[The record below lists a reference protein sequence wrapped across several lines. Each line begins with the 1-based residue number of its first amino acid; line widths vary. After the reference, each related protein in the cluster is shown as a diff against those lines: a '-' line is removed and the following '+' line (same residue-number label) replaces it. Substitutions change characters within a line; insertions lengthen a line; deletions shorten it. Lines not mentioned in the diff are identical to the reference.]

1 MSRADVQRPYDFL
14 PPLHEAVDTYGVRS
28 LHPAIAEVWF
38 TSHTSS
44 DCLPTSLQESR
55 RKLLEQAVQQATN
68 ETPAAVATGA
78 NSVSE
83 RPSTCEE
90 LLQFL
95 ADWLSTGREALRSE
109 FESKLRESYTWP
121 VADRRQMVEV
131 HRQKWRALEDSLR
144 QLDDAIRAPSIAEQ
158 PELVERKAQAS
169 LSRLTSVRDTPLKLQ
184 VQVLRE
190 VKLQYWPSPSGIS
203 NLRPEDVPTDA
214 EVDAWRDDM
223 LQPAPVVQDRPGR
236 ESSEPVA
243 PAISVETQT
252 PLDILSD
259 AVPMSLRQRPSP
271 QGVPAGEADLIM
283 NVGAVPV
290 VPATSSRSVP
300 EGIDGGLADVFA
312 GMDEKERE
320 AFATIVKEQDELAQ
334 QKAESERALQQ
345 KERSIQEQ
353 EEAFKDELETL
364 RQEANKAESK
374 LKQKA
379 EEDIL
384 RKEQAHQAALHAEK
398 EKLFH
403 ERYKLRT
410 RSMGEQL
417 VLEARKL
424 KDELLRHRRIRPLR
438 VEAVKVLW
446 RTQEDLNRILCGKQL
461 LQRRSNGATLQS
473 ENLCAFAIG
482 SVREWLFRSREWIE
496 ASSFAPGGKTIE
508 TASDLAQRSEPQ
520 LKAQL
525 TEAMGTI
532 ASFKA
537 RAKALASR
545 MHLEQ
550 KAITPRSEPR
560 PVVAE
565 GLSIESEQA
574 EGVRRAVAARL
585 QDAEAKLDKLA
596 EEDLSVDFLM
606 RWSEQIS
613 AVGLKGMQTQR
624 HSKELSER
632 IEAALKT
639 EATRYRSVAQAAYAE
654 IAADREADE
663 SLKRAHEAR
672 KREEAREAKR
682 KQELDEKIRR
692 EQEKALREKEKLVP
706 LKLRMTGL
714 RADTIEDKVK
724 FGHLAEQKVAK
735 ALDLKGSQAGRAEG
749 HAEVCQVPPYS
760 LSGPKQDSIATT
772 PGAMEAVAVS
782 IALPSGEVV
791 AELSVNPQKPVL
803 QLKTQV
809 AGLEGL
815 ALPDA
820 VLLFMW
826 QITR

>member
-38 TSHTSS
+38 TSHASS
-44 DCLPTSLQESR
+44 DSLPSPLHESR

-68 ETPAAVATGA
+68 EAPPVAVATGA
-78 NSVSE
+78 NSLSE

-90 LLQFL
+90 LQQFL
-95 ADWLSTGREALRSE
+95 ADWLRTGREALRSE

-144 QLDDAIRAPSIAEQ
+144 QLDDAIRAPSTE
-158 PELVERKAQAS
+158 PELVERKAQAA
-169 LSRLTSVRDTPLKLQ
+169 LSRLTSLRDSPLKLQ

-190 VKLQYWPSPSGIS
+190 VKLQYWPSPSGMS
-203 NLRPEDVPTDA
+203 SLRPEDVPTDA

-223 LQPAPVVQDRPGR
+223 PPPAPVVQDLPGR

-252 PLDILSD
+252 PVDILSD
-259 AVPMSLRQRPSP
+259 AVPLSLRQRPSP
-271 QGVPAGEADLIM
+271 QGVPAGEADLTI

-290 VPATSSRSVP
+290 VPAASSRSMP
-300 EGIDGGLADVFA
+300 EGIDGALADVFA

-334 QKAESERALQQ
+334 QKPESERALHQ

-374 LKQKA
+374 LKRKA

-398 EKLFH
+398 QKLFH

-410 RSMGEQL
+410 RFMGEQL

-424 KDELLRHRRIRPLR
+424 KDELLRHKRIRPLR
-438 VEAVKVLW
+438 AEAVKVLW

-545 MHLEQ
+545 MHPEQ
-550 KAITPRSEPR
+550 KAITSRSEPR

-574 EGVRRAVAARL
+574 EGVRRAVASRL

-639 EATRYRSVAQAAYAE
+639 EATRYRNLAQAAYAE

-706 LKLRMTGL
+706 LKLRMAGL

-735 ALDLKGSQAGRAEG
+735 ALDLKGSQVRVTGIR
-749 HAEVCQVPPYS
+749 
-760 LSGPKQDSIATT
+760 
-772 PGAMEAVAVS
+772 
-782 IALPSGEVV
+782 
-791 AELSVNPQKPVL
+791 
-803 QLKTQV
+803 
-809 AGLEGL
+809 
-815 ALPDA
+815 
-820 VLLFMW
+820 
-826 QITR
+826 

>member
-14 PPLHEAVDTYGVRS
+14 PPLHEAVDTYGVHS
-28 LHPAIAEVWF
+28 LHPAIAAVWF
-38 TSHTSS
+38 TSRTSS
-44 DCLPTSLQESR
+44 DSLPRPLHESR

-68 ETPAAVATGA
+68 EAPPVAVATGA
-78 NSVSE
+78 HPVSE
-83 RPSTCEE
+83 RPSSSSSCEE

-95 ADWLSTGREALRSE
+95 ADWLRTGRDALRSE

-121 VADRRQMVEV
+121 VAERRQMVEV
-131 HRQKWRALEDSLR
+131 HRQKWRALEGSLR
-144 QLDDAIRAPSIAEQ
+144 RLDDSVRAPGTAEQ

-169 LSRLTSVRDTPLKLQ
+169 LSRLTSVRDSPLKLQ

-190 VKLQYWPSPSGIS
+190 VKLQYWPSPSGVS
-203 NLRPEDVPTDA
+203 TLRSEDVTTDA

-223 LQPAPVVQDRPGR
+223 PQPAPVVQDRAGR

-252 PLDILSD
+252 PLDIVSD
-259 AVPMSLRQRPSP
+259 AVPLSLRQRPSP
-271 QGVPAGEADLIM
+271 QGVPAVEADLTM
-283 NVGAVPV
+283 HVGAVPV
-290 VPATSSRSVP
+290 VPATSSSSMP

-345 KERSIQEQ
+345 QERSIQEK

-364 RQEANKAESK
+364 RQEASKAESK

-410 RSMGEQL
+410 RFMGEQL

-424 KDELLRHRRIRPLR
+424 KDELLRHKRVRPLCA
-438 VEAVKVLW
+438 EAVQVLW
-446 RTQEDLNRILCGKQL
+446 RTQEDLNRISCGSQL
-461 LQRRSNGATLQS
+461 LQRRSNGAMLQS

-508 TASDLAQRSEPQ
+508 NASDLAQRSEPQ

-525 TEAMGTI
+525 AEAMGTI

-545 MHLEQ
+545 MHPEQ

-560 PVVAE
+560 PVVAQ
-565 GLSIESEQA
+565 GLSIESTQA

-639 EATRYRSVAQAAYAE
+639 EAARYRNLAQAAYAE

-706 LKLRMTGL
+706 LKLRMAGL

-735 ALDLKGSQAGRAEG
+735 ALDLKGSQVRVTGIR
-749 HAEVCQVPPYS
+749 
-760 LSGPKQDSIATT
+760 
-772 PGAMEAVAVS
+772 
-782 IALPSGEVV
+782 
-791 AELSVNPQKPVL
+791 
-803 QLKTQV
+803 
-809 AGLEGL
+809 
-815 ALPDA
+815 
-820 VLLFMW
+820 
-826 QITR
+826 

>member
-38 TSHTSS
+38 TSHASS
-44 DCLPTSLQESR
+44 DSLPSPLHESR

-68 ETPAAVATGA
+68 EAPPVAVATGA
-78 NSVSE
+78 NSLSK

-95 ADWLSTGREALRSE
+95 ADWLRTGREALRSE

-144 QLDDAIRAPSIAEQ
+144 QLDDAIRAPSTE
-158 PELVERKAQAS
+158 PELVERKAQAA
-169 LSRLTSVRDTPLKLQ
+169 LSRLTSLRDSPLKLQ

-190 VKLQYWPSPSGIS
+190 VKLQYWPSPSGMS
-203 NLRPEDVPTDA
+203 SLRPEDVPTDA

-223 LQPAPVVQDRPGR
+223 PQPAPVVQDLPGR

-252 PLDILSD
+252 PVDILSD
-259 AVPMSLRQRPSP
+259 AVPLSLRQRPSP
-271 QGVPAGEADLIM
+271 QGVPAGEADLTM
-283 NVGAVPV
+283 HVGAVPV
-290 VPATSSRSVP
+290 VPAASSRSMP

-334 QKAESERALQQ
+334 QKAESERALHQ

-374 LKQKA
+374 LKRKA

-410 RSMGEQL
+410 RFMGEQL

-424 KDELLRHRRIRPLR
+424 KDELLRHKRIRPLR
-438 VEAVKVLW
+438 AEAVKVLW

-545 MHLEQ
+545 MHPEQ
-550 KAITPRSEPR
+550 KAITSRSEPR

-574 EGVRRAVAARL
+574 E
-585 QDAEAKLDKLA
+585 
-596 EEDLSVDFLM
+596 
-606 RWSEQIS
+606 
-613 AVGLKGMQTQR
+613 
-624 HSKELSER
+624 
-632 IEAALKT
+632 
-639 EATRYRSVAQAAYAE
+639 
-654 IAADREADE
+654 
-663 SLKRAHEAR
+663 
-672 KREEAREAKR
+672 
-682 KQELDEKIRR
+682 
-692 EQEKALREKEKLVP
+692 
-706 LKLRMTGL
+706 
-714 RADTIEDKVK
+714 
-724 FGHLAEQKVAK
+724 
-735 ALDLKGSQAGRAEG
+735 
-749 HAEVCQVPPYS
+749 
-760 LSGPKQDSIATT
+760 
-772 PGAMEAVAVS
+772 
-782 IALPSGEVV
+782 
-791 AELSVNPQKPVL
+791 
-803 QLKTQV
+803 
-809 AGLEGL
+809 
-815 ALPDA
+815 
-820 VLLFMW
+820 
-826 QITR
+826 

>member
-14 PPLHEAVDTYGVRS
+14 PPLHEAVDTYGVHS
-28 LHPAIAEVWF
+28 AHPAVAAVWF

-44 DCLPTSLQESR
+44 SSSSRPLHESR
-55 RKLLEQAVQQATN
+55 RKLLEQAVQQATH
-68 ETPAAVATGA
+68 EAPPVAVATGA
-78 NSVSE
+78 HPVSE
-83 RPSTCEE
+83 RPSSCEE

-95 ADWLSTGREALRSE
+95 ADWLRAGRDALRSE

-121 VADRRQMVEV
+121 VAERRQMVEV
-131 HRQKWRALEDSLR
+131 HRQRWRALEDSLR
-144 QLDDAIRAPSIAEQ
+144 RLDDAVRAPGTAEQ
-158 PELVERKAQAS
+158 PDLVERKAQAS
-169 LSRLTSVRDTPLKLQ
+169 LSRLTSVRDSPLKLQ

-190 VKLQYWPSPSGIS
+190 VKLQYWPSPSGVS
-203 NLRPEDVPTDA
+203 TLRSEDVPTDA

-223 LQPAPVVQDRPGR
+223 PQPAPLVQVRAGR
-236 ESSEPVA
+236 ESSEPVV

-252 PLDILSD
+252 PLDIVSD
-259 AVPMSLRQRPSP
+259 AVPLSLRQRPSP
-271 QGVPAGEADLIM
+271 QGVPVVEADLTM
-283 NVGAVPV
+283 HVGAVPV
-290 VPATSSRSVP
+290 VPATSSRSMP

-345 KERSIQEQ
+345 QERSIQEK

-364 RQEANKAESK
+364 RQEASKAESK

-410 RSMGEQL
+410 RFMGEQL

-424 KDELLRHRRIRPLR
+424 KDELLRHKRVRPLR
-438 VEAVKVLW
+438 AEAVQVLW

-461 LQRRSNGATLQS
+461 LQRRSNGAMLQS

-508 TASDLAQRSEPQ
+508 NASDLAQRSEPQ

-525 TEAMGTI
+525 AEAMGTI

-545 MHLEQ
+545 MHPEQ
-550 KAITPRSEPR
+550 KAITSR
-560 PVVAE
+560 PKQPVLAQ

-574 EGVRRAVAARL
+574 EA
-585 QDAEAKLDKLA
+585 
-596 EEDLSVDFLM
+596 
-606 RWSEQIS
+606 
-613 AVGLKGMQTQR
+613 
-624 HSKELSER
+624 R
-632 IEAALKT
+632 IEQAL
-639 EATRYRSVAQAAYAE
+639 
-654 IAADREADE
+654 
-663 SLKRAHEAR
+663 
-672 KREEAREAKR
+672 
-682 KQELDEKIRR
+682 
-692 EQEKALREKEKLVP
+692 EQALR
-706 LKLRMTGL
+706 RG
-714 RADTIEDKVK
+714 KV
-724 FGHLAEQKVAK
+724 
-735 ALDLKGSQAGRAEG
+735 
-749 HAEVCQVPPYS
+749 
-760 LSGPKQDSIATT
+760 
-772 PGAMEAVAVS
+772 
-782 IALPSGEVV
+782 
-791 AELSVNPQKPVL
+791 
-803 QLKTQV
+803 
-809 AGLEGL
+809 
-815 ALPDA
+815 
-820 VLLFMW
+820 
-826 QITR
+826 